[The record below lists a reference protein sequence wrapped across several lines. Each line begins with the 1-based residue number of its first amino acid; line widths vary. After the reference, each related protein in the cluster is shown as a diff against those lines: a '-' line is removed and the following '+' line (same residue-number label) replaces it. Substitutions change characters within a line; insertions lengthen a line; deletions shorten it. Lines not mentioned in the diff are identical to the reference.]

1 MTKKYVLK
9 EFMDLD
15 YNDDLLTEEEK
26 EGNRKGDHLILA
38 GKIQMAEAKNGNNRV
53 YPRDILEREIKN
65 YEKLV
70 RECRSL
76 GELDHPDE
84 SVINLKNASHLITEV
99 WWDGDNVM
107 GKVKILDTPS
117 GQIAKQLVK
126 GGVQLGISSRGLGST
141 RQQGGVTM
149 VEDDFQLL
157 CFDLVSEPSTTGAFL
172 VAENKKLDTHLNK
185 SDRIYRAINDVL
197 GDE

>member
-1 MTKKYVLK
+1 
-9 EFMDLD
+9 MDLD

-26 EGNRKGDHLILA
+26 EGNRRGDHLILA
-38 GKIQMAEAKNGNNRV
+38 GKIQMAEAKNGNGRV
-53 YPRDILEREIKN
+53 YPRGILEREIKN

-117 GQIAKQLVK
+117 GQIAKQLVN

>member
-1 MTKKYVLK
+1 MNNKCVLQ

-15 YNDDLLTEEEK
+15 YSGDLLTEEEK
-26 EGNRKGDHLILA
+26 EGNRNGTHLIVA
-38 GKIQMAEAKNGNNRV
+38 GKIQCANTPNGNGRV
-53 YPRDILEREIKN
+53 YSEELLRREMKN

-70 RECRSL
+70 KERRAT
-76 GELDHPDE
+76 GELDHPDS
-84 SVINLKNASHLITEV
+84 SVVELKNASHLITEV
-99 WWDGDNVM
+99 WWNGDDVM
-107 GKVKILDTPS
+107 GKMKILDTPA
-117 GQIAKQLVK
+117 GKIARNLVE

-172 VAENKKLDTHLNK
+172 VAENQVKTHLTK
-185 SDRIYRAINDVL
+185 ADRINRALNDIL
-197 GDE
+197 GNE